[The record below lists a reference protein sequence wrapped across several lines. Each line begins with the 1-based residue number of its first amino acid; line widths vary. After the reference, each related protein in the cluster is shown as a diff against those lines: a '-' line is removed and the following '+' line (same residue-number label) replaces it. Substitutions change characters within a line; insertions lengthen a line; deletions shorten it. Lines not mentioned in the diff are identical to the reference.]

1 MHGFFQVPF
10 AQQTLL
16 RSGDYDEAVDQING
30 NLGEQRTVAPLG
42 RRPQADIHITL
53 QALPAIKL
61 FGAQWGDR
69 VNIRSTPLASWHAI
83 LPLSGGVCCRQGEQ
97 QAAAGELLLFAPE
110 HEVDVTWQAGTRAI
124 VMAADTAHLGRYLQE
139 QHQLEAPR
147 ITRRILHIPRTDP
160 AMRTLGLLLQMT
172 DGELGAADSVLKSA
186 SGERHLQ
193 SLFCETLIKLVP
205 EFTSQ
210 PARALLPGLLK
221 RVVDHIQ
228 ANLDQSL
235 TVEDLVAIS
244 GASRRSLEQ
253 AFRQNLQ
260 TSPMR
265 YLLQCRLEAARST
278 LRAARS
284 GDVQLSELAFRLGFS
299 QPSHFTH
306 AYKKAFAE
314 LPSETRAL

>member
-1 MHGFFQVPF
+1 MHEFLQLPF
-10 AQQTLL
+10 ARHTLL
-16 RSGDYDEAVDQING
+16 CSGDYDEAVAQING
-30 NLGEQRTVAPLG
+30 NLGEHRTVMPQG
-42 RRPQADIHITL
+42 RSPQADIHITL
-53 QALPAIKL
+53 QTLPAIKL

-83 LPLSGGVCCRQGEQ
+83 LPLSGAVCCRQGDQ

-110 HEVDVTWQAGTRAI
+110 HEVDVTWHSGTRAI

-139 QHQLEAPR
+139 QHQLETPHV
-147 ITRRILHIPRTDP
+147 TQRILQISQTVP
-160 AMRTLGLLLQMT
+160 ALRTLGQLLQMV
-172 DGELGAADSVLKSA
+172 DCELGTPDSVLRSA
-186 SGERHLQ
+186 SGEQHLQ
-193 SLFCETLIKLVP
+193 SLFCETLINLVP

-210 PARALLPGLLK
+210 PARPLLPGLLK

-228 ANLDQSL
+228 ANLDKPL
-235 TVEDLVAIS
+235 IIEDLVAIS

-265 YLLQCRLEAARST
+265 YLLQCRLEVARST
-278 LRAARS
+278 LRAARP
-284 GDVQLSELAFRLGFS
+284 GEVQLSELAFRLGFS

-306 AYKKAFAE
+306 AYKKTFAE
-314 LPSETRAL
+314 LPSQTRAP